1 MKIATNVQRDAF
13 GGITISNL
21 ALFDWLQDKD
31 MTIVGIE
38 YVNARHFMGAIIFR
52 HYLPSFFSH
61 HIVNAI
67 DVAARY
73 SWEKHRNMRKKWG
86 VLIETSKDILRREA
100 PDVVLINGTYSYPW
114 MLAQAAHELGIP
126 IVLRYAGVLQKEI
139 THKPYFVRRRLL
151 AYEQWIAS
159 AANAVI
165 FPSTL
170 CRTVV
175 EDEIT
180 KSPIRHGVIIPNPV
194 SVPMTLR
201 AKKLRK
207 SRYVMAAIG
216 RWTAIKNFQA
226 FLKLHEQLTEE
237 LWPHRAIMVT
247 SFWDERFGITET
259 IERREQMGQE
269 ELQTFYQSIDLLV
282 VPSHFET
289 FCNVAAEALMQGC
302 SVLVSDNV
310 GFSEVLRQA
319 GLERMVIP
327 SFDDPT
333 VVAEAVKKL
342 SKTKLTKTELKAV
355 TRILDP
361 QEVHEH
367 IVRVLEQVVAGELA
381 KK

>member
-1 MKIATNVQRDAF
+1 MPDTSWERSSFV
-13 GGITISNL
+13 ITFL
-21 ALFDWLQDKD
+21 L
-31 MTIVGIE
+31 
-38 YVNARHFMGAIIFR
+38 
-52 HYLPSFFSH
+52 FFSH

-73 SWEKHRNMRKKWG
+73 FWEKHRNMRKKWG

-180 KSPIRHGVIIPNPV
+180 ESPIRHGVIIPNPV

-207 SRYVMAAIG
+207 SRHVMAAIG

-333 VVAEAVKKL
+333 AVAEAVKKL

-381 KK
+381 KE